1 MTVKPAGLALR
12 SVGDRDGKGPP
23 GPRNGAAHRGTSHQI
38 LEGFRVQGSS
48 AGAETEHWTGSACRK
63 EGRVSSRQR
72 AKA

>member
-48 AGAETEHWTGSACRK
+48 AGAETEHWT
-63 EGRVSSRQR
+63 RVRLQKR
-72 AKA
+72 GKGEF